1 MDCFRLLW
9 LWNTVN
15 ILVTFICNN
24 VTFVPMDFSHIQKS
38 SFNLLVLF
46 HLIRNSCAL
55 SMFTAL
61 WEGGT

>member
-55 SMFTAL
+55 LMFTVL